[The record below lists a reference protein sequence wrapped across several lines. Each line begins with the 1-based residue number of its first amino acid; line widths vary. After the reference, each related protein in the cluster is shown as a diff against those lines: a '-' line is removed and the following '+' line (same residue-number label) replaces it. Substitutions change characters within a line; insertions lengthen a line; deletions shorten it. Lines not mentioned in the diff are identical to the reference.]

1 MLVRKQNAI
10 GLDYEIDLIQKSIYN
25 YLTTKK
31 GYTNYESYPRAYI
44 NEHKGNSIPEY
55 STDKKDYIELLFNDK
70 FSITSYFVIQDNRE
84 YINGQ
89 HFEVEGSIIF
99 QANIKELYTSVSHRA
114 DEEMNKDCFNAVKK
128 TLRGLDI
135 TNMVTGKDN
144 VYSDFSFDENTRQRL
159 NTIDLSQNHVL
170 KINFTLKYKYCN
182 E

>member
-128 TLRGLDI
+128 ALRGLDI

-159 NTIDLSQNHVL
+159 STIDLSQNHVL

>member
-44 NEHKGNSIPEY
+44 NEHKGSSIPEY

-128 TLRGLDI
+128 ALRGLEI

-144 VYSDFSFDENTRQRL
+144 VYSDFSFDDNTRQRL

>member
-70 FSITSYFVIQDNRE
+70 FSITSYFIIQDNRE

-89 HFEVEGSIIF
+89 HFEVEGSVIF

-128 TLRGLDI
+128 ALRGLDI

-182 E
+182 D

>member
-1 MLVRKQNAI
+1 MLVRKSKAI
-10 GLDYEIDLIQKSIYN
+10 GLDAEIDTIQVSVYN
-25 YLTTKK
+25 YLTNKK

-70 FSITSYFVIQDNRE
+70 FSITSYFIIQDNRQ

-89 HFEVEGSIIF
+89 YFEVEGSIIF
-99 QANIKELYTSVSHRA
+99 QANIKELYPSVSHRA

-128 TLRGLDI
+128 ALGGLKI
-135 TNMVTGKDN
+135 TNMITGLDN
-144 VYSDFSFDENTRQRL
+144 VYSDFTFSDDTRQRL
-159 NTIDLSQNHVL
+159 SIIDLSQNHIL